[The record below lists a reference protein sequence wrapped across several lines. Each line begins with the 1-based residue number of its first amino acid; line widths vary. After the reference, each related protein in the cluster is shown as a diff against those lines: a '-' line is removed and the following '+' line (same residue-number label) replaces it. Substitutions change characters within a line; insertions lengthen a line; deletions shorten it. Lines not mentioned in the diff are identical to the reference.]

1 MTVEIRAIGFG
12 SDKPECFAGSDRCSL
27 KISQPLTPNQLL
39 TRISMKKAV
48 DTIVLVNNTT
58 VSDNQWD
65 TPLIVDN
72 SEVTVMAAIEGG

>member
-27 KISQPLTPNQLL
+27 EISQPLTPNQLL
-39 TRISMKKAV
+39 AKISLEKAV

-58 VSDNQWD
+58 VSGNQWD
-65 TPLIVDN
+65 TPLIADN

>member
-12 SDKPECFAGSDRCSL
+12 SDKPECFADSDRCSL
-27 KISQPLTPNQLL
+27 EISQPLTPNQLL
-39 TRISMKKAV
+39 ARLGMEKAV

-58 VSDNQWD
+58 VAENQWD
-65 TPLIVDN
+65 TSLVVDN

>member
-27 KISQPLTPNQLL
+27 EISQPLTPNQLL
-39 TRISMKKAV
+39 AKISLEKAV

-58 VSDNQWD
+58 VSENQWD
-65 TPLIVDN
+65 TPLIVEN

>member
-1 MTVEIRAIGFG
+1 MSVEIRAIGFG

-27 KISQPLTPNQLL
+27 EISQPLTPNQLL
-39 TRISMKKAV
+39 AEINIEKAV

-58 VSDNQWD
+58 VSENQWN
-65 TPLIVDN
+65 TPLIIDN

>member
-12 SDKPECFAGSDRCSL
+12 SDKPECFADSDRCSL
-27 KISQPLTPNQLL
+27 EISQPLTPNQLL
-39 TRISMKKAV
+39 ASIGMEKAV

-58 VSDNQWD
+58 VAENQWD
-65 TPLIVDN
+65 TSLVVDN

>member
-1 MTVEIRAIGFG
+1 MTVEVRAIGFG

-27 KISQPLTPNQLL
+27 EVSQPLTPNQLL
-39 TRISMKKAV
+39 ARIGIEKAV

-58 VSDNQWD
+58 VSENQWN
-65 TPLIVDN
+65 TPLITDT